1 MAISNFAVLTKFK
14 GLDQVSK
21 PLDKMAS
28 KSRKFGNVTDKS
40 FKKASKSAIKFRT
53 ILGGILG
60 ANVIS
65 SGMMRLQMGAA
76 AVTSEFIEFD
86 QAATNAAAKFPEGI
100 KRGTAEFARLKKA
113 AREVGAATKFT
124 AAEAAGGLDFLA
136 MAGFTAEQAIAAI
149 GPAAELAA
157 AGNMDLARSTDIAS
171 DVLSAFNLKVEDG
184 NKLTENMTRVNN
196 VLSRT
201 VNSANTDMEMLFETV
216 KFGGPAAAA
225 AGQDLETV
233 AALAGAMGDKMIK
246 SSMAGTTMRTMFTN
260 LAKPAGEASKLIKEL
275 GIEVDDGTGNFNDI
289 FDILGDFNEAT
300 KDMGEI
306 QRVAAI
312 KTIFGKRA
320 ISGVK
325 ALLDRGKDSLKDY
338 REEQIR
344 VGKTA
349 KEVAADMNKG
359 LGNRLKALQSAAI
372 EVGFKFIDAFEDKI
386 PGAIESA
393 TAAIRNFDVK
403 AVLQGIHKFIL
414 FLKNTKQLA
423 IDLAPIILGVVGGLT
438 AYHAIVKA
446 IMIFKFVQMLWAAG
460 AAMGSLNV
468 IMAANPIGAIAVA
481 IGLLI
486 TLITLLVQNW
496 DTVTEVAKGMWHEI
510 KIIFQNLWDGFKK
523 LLDNPFFRGI
533 IRLFNPLL
541 EIPMMII
548 RNWDT
553 VKSWFTDFFNF
564 LKPGFEWMKK
574 GLAFAAEKLGL
585 GGDDKQAA
593 DAKTRRAPNEKQ
605 VASKSQIDFMG
616 KMMFENAPA
625 GAKVESETR
634 GAPPIIMDLAGQN

>member
-40 FKKASKSAIKFRT
+40 FKKATKSAVKFRT
-53 ILGGILG
+53 VLGGILG
-60 ANVIS
+60 ANIIS

-76 AVTSEFIEFD
+76 AVTDEFVQFD
-86 QAATNAAAKFPEGI
+86 QAATAAAAKFPDGV
-100 KRGTAEFARLKKA
+100 KRGTAAFKQLKTA
-113 AREVGAATKFT
+113 ARDVGATTKFT
-124 AAEAAGGLDFLA
+124 AAEAAEGLDFLA
-136 MAGFTAEQAIAAI
+136 MAGFNSKQAIAAI

-157 AGNMDLARSTDIAS
+157 VGNMELARSTDIAS
-171 DVLSAFNLKVEDG
+171 DVLGAFQLKVDDSVQ
-184 NKLTENMTRVNN
+184 LTKNMTRVNDVMAKTITTAN
-196 VLSRT
+196 V
-201 VNSANTDMEMLFETV
+201 DMEQLFETM
-216 KFGGPAAAA
+216 KFGGPAAKA
-225 AGQDLETV
+225 AGAEIETFSAI
-233 AALAGAMGDKMIK
+233 AATMGNIGIK
-246 SSMAGTTMRTMFTN
+246 GSMAGTAMRSMFTR
-260 LAKPAGEASKLIKEL
+260 LAKPAREARVLLKKLN
-275 GIEVDDGTGNFNDI
+275 VVVADGDGNFRDI
-289 FDILGDFNEAT
+289 FDILEDFNKAT
-300 KDMGEI
+300 KDMGTK
-306 QRVAAI
+306 QKSAAI
-312 KTIFGKRA
+312 ATVFGQRA
-320 ISGVK
+320 ISGVN
-325 ALLDRGKDSLKDY
+325 AVLDKGSDGLREY
-338 REEQIR
+338 RKMLQEAN
-344 VGKTA
+344 GTA
-349 KEVAADMNKG
+349 AQMAADMNKG
-359 LGNRLKALQSAAI
+359 LGFRLKALQSAAI
-372 EVGFKFIDAFEDKI
+372 EVGFKFIDAFENKI

-496 DTVTEVAKGMWHEI
+496 DTVSEVIQEFWIDTKIVFGKMWD
-510 KIIFQNLWDGFKK
+510 WFKK
-523 LLDNPFFRGI
+523 MLDNPFFRGI
-533 IRLFNPLL
+533 ARALNPFL

-553 VKSWFTDFFNF
+553 VKSWFTDFFAW

-574 GLAFAAEKLGL
+574 GLAFAAEKLGF

-593 DAKTRRAPNEKQ
+593 DQKTRRAPNEKQ

-616 KMMFENAPA
+616 KMMFENAPP
-625 GAKVESETR
+625 GARVESETR